1 LIKQGSERADNDG
14 GWKEILRIY
23 FPQAIQFFF
32 PATAHLIDWA
42 QPIEFLDTQLQQII
56 KEAEVGRRFAD
67 LLVKVAL
74 LNGNEAW
81 LCLHLEVQANKEV
94 IFPKRLLVDNMRIF
108 ELFDKPAISL
118 AILTDSNSQW
128 RPTHYA
134 FEYPDTALNFRF
146 GMIKLLDYKSRLEEL
161 EASDNPFAVVVMAHL
176 QAQANRRDA
185 EGRKNVKFT
194 LIRKLY
200 ERGMSEQDILN
211 LFRFIDWVIRLPDG
225 LKQQFWQEL
234 RNLEEQQH
242 MPYMPYI
249 TSVEKIGIEKGEQ
262 IGFERGIQEGQQGER
277 ALILRLLARKVGKLP
292 AATHKKVETL
302 PLAQLEALGEALL
315 DFTSLADLQTW
326 LEENPNPPVQARQ

>member
-1 LIKQGSERADNDG
+1 LTKQGSERADNDG

-42 QPIEFLDTQLQQII
+42 QPIEFLDTQLQQIT

-94 IFPKRLLVDNMRIF
+94 IFPKRLLVYNMRIF

-146 GMIKLLDYKSRLEEL
+146 GMVKLLDYKSRLEEL
-161 EASDNPFAVVVMAHL
+161 EASDNPFAMVVMAHL

-200 ERGMSEQDILN
+200 ERGMSEQDIIN
-211 LFRFIDWVIRLPDG
+211 LFRFIDWVIRLPR
-225 LKQQFWQEL
+225 LLQLQFWQDV
-234 RNLEEQQH
+234 RDFEEQRQ
-242 MPYMPYI
+242 MPYI
-249 TSVEKIGIEKGEQ
+249 TSVEQ
-262 IGFERGIQEGQQGER
+262 IGFERGIQEGQHQGER
-277 ALILRLLARKVGKLP
+277 VLILRLLTCKVGKLP
-292 AATHKKVETL
+292 AATHKKVEAL
-302 PLAQLEALGEALL
+302 PLVQLEALAEALL

-326 LEENPNPPVQARQ
+326 LSQNPTS

>member
-1 LIKQGSERADNDG
+1 MQIG
-14 GWKEILRIY
+14 IRIY

-42 QPIEFLDTQLQQII
+42 QPIEFLDTQLQQIT

-94 IFPKRLLVDNMRIF
+94 VFPKRLLVYNMRIF

-118 AILTDSNSQW
+118 ALLTDNISQW

-146 GMIKLLDYKSRLEEL
+146 GMVKLLGYKSRLEEL
-161 EASDNPFAVVVMAHL
+161 EASDNPFALVVMAHL

-185 EGRKNVKFT
+185 VGRKNVKFT

-200 ERGMSEQDILN
+200 ERGMSEQDIIN
-211 LFRFIDWVIRLPDG
+211 LFRFIDWVIRLPR
-225 LKQQFWQEL
+225 LLQHQFWQDV
-234 RNLEEQQH
+234 RDFEEQRH
-242 MPYMPYI
+242 MPYI
-249 TSVEKIGIEKGEQ
+249 TSVQKIGEE
-262 IGFERGIQEGQQGER
+262 IGFERGLQEGQQQGER
-277 ALILRLLARKVGKLP
+277 TLILRQLTRQVGKLP
-292 AATHKKVETL
+292 AATRKKVEAL

-315 DFTSLADLQTW
+315 DFSSLADLQTW
-326 LEENPNPPVQARQ
+326 LKNNPTP

>member
-1 LIKQGSERADNDG
+1 LTKKGSERADNDG
-14 GWKEILRIY
+14 GWKEILRVY

-32 PATAHLIDWA
+32 PATANLIDWA
-42 QPIEFLDTQLQQII
+42 QPIEFLDTQLQQIT

-94 IFPKRLLVDNMRIF
+94 VFPKRLLVYNMRIF

-118 AILTDSNSQW
+118 AILTDNNSQW
-128 RPTHYA
+128 RPTDFA

-185 EGRKNVKFT
+185 LGRKNVKFT
-194 LIRKLY
+194 LIRSLY
-200 ERGMSEQDILN
+200 ERGFPQQDILN
-211 LFRFIDWVIRLPDG
+211 LFRFIDWVIRLPDS

-234 RNLEEQQH
+234 RNFEEQRH
-242 MPYMPYI
+242 MPYI
-249 TSVEKIGIEKGEQ
+249 TSVEQIGIEKGEQ
-262 IGFERGIQEGQQGER
+262 IGFERGLQEGER
-277 ALILRLLARKVGKLP
+277 TLILRQLTRQVGKLP
-292 AATHKKVETL
+292 ATSRKKVEAL

-315 DFTSLADLQTW
+315 GFTSLADLQTW
-326 LEENPNPPVQARQ
+326 LEENPNP